1 MAIHT
6 ALKTA
11 ESLKVTTDRQQGFL
25 GFSRPAW
32 LLIFVYYTLH
42 ALFMFGY
49 KFMDFVTRDY
59 AVPFGVPLVEEI
71 TGTYASYPLL
81 PLIILCTRRFRLS
94 RDHWIAPL
102 CGHVAGLFLYS
113 AVHTTLNYLS
123 RLVVFA
129 ALGWGRYD
137 YGHMPTRYPMEF
149 FSDAIVWTSISGFV
163 LLFDHYRR
171 ARAEELRRAELE
183 GALVR
188 AELQALR
195 LQIEPHFIFNALNAI
210 STAVF
215 EAPRHA
221 EEMIGAL
228 GNLLRRSLADAQT
241 PEITLAD
248 EVALLED
255 YLAIMRGRFEDRL
268 IVDVEIAES
277 CRTMLVPSLILQ
289 PIVENCFRHGFSADH
304 PNLRIRV
311 TAASQNGA
319 LAIEIEDNGAGAPP
333 SFTEGVGLGTL
344 RRRLATLHG
353 AEASL
358 RRESPIEG
366 GFRVT
371 LLLPIRYHD
380 ADPYPAGR

>member
-1 MAIHT
+1 MT
-6 ALKTA
+6 
-11 ESLKVTTDRQQGFL
+11 EDRQQGFL
-25 GFSRPAW
+25 GFSRPIW
-32 LLIFVYYTLH
+32 LLVFVYYSLH

-49 KFMDFVTRDY
+49 KFMDFVTRDHD
-59 AVPFGVPLVEEI
+59 VPFGVPLVEEL
-71 TGTYASYPLL
+71 TGSYASLPLL
-81 PLIILCTRRFRLS
+81 PLIILCARRFRLS
-94 RDHWIAPL
+94 RGNWLVPL
-102 CGHVAGLFLYS
+102 AGHLAGLFLYS
-113 AVHTTLNYLS
+113 ALHTSLNYLS
-123 RLVVFA
+123 RLAIFW

-149 FSDAIVWTSISGFV
+149 FSDCIVWTAIAGFV

-171 ARAEELRRAELE
+171 ARAEELRRSQLE

-210 STAVF
+210 ATAIF

-228 GNLLRRSLADAQT
+228 GNLLRRSLTEAQS
-241 PEITLAD
+241 PEIMLAG
-248 EVALLED
+248 EMSLLED

-268 IVDVEIAES
+268 TVEIDIAEP
-277 CRTMLVPSLILQ
+277 CPRLLVPSLILQ

-311 TAASQNGA
+311 SAEARTDDT
-319 LAIEIEDNGAGAPP
+319 LAIVIQDNGVGAPP
-333 SFTEGVGLGTL
+333 ALTEGVGLGTL
-344 RRRLATLHG
+344 RRRLAALHG
-353 AEASL
+353 ADAAL
-358 RRESPIEG
+358 NWDSPIEG

-371 LLLPIRYHD
+371 LLLPMRHD
-380 ADPYPAGR
+380 SDSHPAGR